1 VIDLSTARGWLLLA
15 LALVLAGLLL
25 RRLEN
30 YLPSRR
36 ARGILRRWI
45 VPALELAAGAT
56 AAGWTLEELV
66 GNRSG
71 NTGIAFAALFLLLIW
86 IGRSVFSDFVT
97 GVFVRMEGTIEP
109 GRRMAVGGVEGRVA
123 KLGFRSVAIESD
135 EGSSFRVP
143 WRTIAG
149 EAIRLGEAGVA
160 IRSHTF
166 TIAIPRSRP
175 IERVLQEIPAAA
187 LTSPW
192 ASTTQMPEVRLQS
205 ETDQSYVL
213 RVTAHALDARFAPQI
228 EAAIREE
235 LEVGP

>member
-1 VIDLSTARGWLLLA
+1 VIDLSTTQGWLLLA
-15 LALVLAGLLL
+15 LGLVSAALLL
-25 RRLEN
+25 RRLEH
-30 YLPSRR
+30 YLSSRR
-36 ARGILRRWI
+36 ARGIVRRWI
-45 VPALELAAGAT
+45 VPALELAAGAS
-56 AAGWTLEELV
+56 AAGWTLGELV

-71 NTGIAFAALFLLLIW
+71 TAGIAFAALFLLLIW

-109 GRRMAVGGVEGRVA
+109 GRRLAVGDTEGKVA
-123 KLGFRSVAIESD
+123 KLGFRSVAVESD
-135 EGSSFRVP
+135 DGSSFRVP
-143 WRTIAG
+143 WGTIAG
-149 EAIRLGEAGVA
+149 ESIRLGEAGAAV
-160 IRSHTF
+160 RSHTF
-166 TIAIPRSRP
+166 TIAIPRDRP

-205 ETDQSYVL
+205 ETNQSYVL

-228 EAAIREE
+228 EAAIREA

>member
-15 LALVLAGLLL
+15 LALVSAGLLL

-36 ARGILRRWI
+36 ARGIVRRWI
-45 VPALELAAGAT
+45 VPALELAAGAS

-71 NTGIAFAALFLLLIW
+71 TTGLAFAALFLLLIW
-86 IGRSVFSDFVT
+86 IGRSVFSDFVA

-109 GRRMAVGGVEGRVA
+109 GRRLAVADVEGKVA
-123 KLGFRSVAIESD
+123 KLGYRSVAIEAD
-135 EGSSFRVP
+135 DGSTFRLP

-149 EAIRLGEAGVA
+149 EAIRLGEAGAAV
-160 IRSHTF
+160 RSHSF
-166 TIAIPRSRP
+166 TIAVPRSRP
-175 IERVLQEIPAAA
+175 IERVLEDIPAAA

-192 ASTTQMPEVRLQS
+192 ASSIQMPEVRLQS
-205 ETDQSYVL
+205 ETEQSYIL
-213 RVTAHALDARFAPQI
+213 RITAHALDARFAPQI
-228 EAAIREE
+228 EAAIREK
-235 LEVGP
+235 LGIGP